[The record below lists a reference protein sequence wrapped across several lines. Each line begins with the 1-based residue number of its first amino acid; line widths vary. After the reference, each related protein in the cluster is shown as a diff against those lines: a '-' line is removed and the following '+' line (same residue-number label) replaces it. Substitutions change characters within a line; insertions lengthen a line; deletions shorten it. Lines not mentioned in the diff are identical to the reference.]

1 MMNTVKP
8 STKNPSTKN
17 PSYVFLYEENF
28 LAPASLQER
37 CVIRATNGADALQQ
51 AIALYQI
58 PSALEVQLWSGPS
71 GSTRHRIDTL
81 SVLEEDILSAW
92 IKVVKQTPSTGFL
105 VD

>member
-1 MMNTVKP
+1 MNTSKP
-8 STKNPSTKN
+8 STAN

-28 LAPASLQER
+28 LAPAQER
-37 CVIRATNGADALQQ
+37 CVIRAVSGADALQQ
-51 AIALYQI
+51 AIARYQI
-58 PSALEVQLWSGPS
+58 PDALEVQLWSGPS

-92 IKVVKQTPSTGFL
+92 VTVVKRSPSTGFL